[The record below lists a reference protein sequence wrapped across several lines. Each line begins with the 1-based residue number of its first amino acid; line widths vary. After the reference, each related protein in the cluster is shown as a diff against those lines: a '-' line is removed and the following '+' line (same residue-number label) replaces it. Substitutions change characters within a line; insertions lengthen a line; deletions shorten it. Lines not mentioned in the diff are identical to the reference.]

1 MTDRDAR
8 AETIH
13 AQVDDI
19 LGRAG
24 TPADGTPG
32 GGEEPTPVA
41 VPAPASP
48 PPTFAHARRETL
60 DLEMSEIKDD
70 ILRMGSYVEEAIR
83 AAMSALVAHD
93 ADAAL
98 AVILGDG
105 RINEM
110 QREVSGLITR
120 TIATQSPVA
129 RDLRFLLALDH
140 VGYELERMGDH
151 AASVAKQVRKLA
163 PEPPLKRYIDLPT
176 MGELAAQLVGG
187 ILRALVD
194 VDVDAARAVAAR
206 DDEIDLLYHRTFDEV
221 VDLMRQDP
229 ANVER
234 GTRILF
240 ASHYV
245 ERIGDRVTNIAE
257 DVVFLAS
264 GEIEDLNP

>member
-1 MTDRDAR
+1 MTDDDELTTGQMERQLTAILNDTAR
-8 AETIH
+8 TVSTTGGLH
-13 AQVDDI
+13 
-19 LGRAG
+19 
-24 TPADGTPG
+24 PA
-32 GGEEPTPVA
+32 
-41 VPAPASP
+41 
-48 PPTFAHARRETL
+48 RETL
-60 DLEMSEIKDD
+60 DREMREIKDD
-70 ILRMGSYVEEAIR
+70 ILRMGSYVEESIR
-83 AAMSALVAHD
+83 AAISALIAHD
-93 ADAAL
+93 GNAAT
-98 AVILGDG
+98 AVIVGDG

-163 PEPPLKRYIDLPT
+163 PEPPLKQYVDLPA

-194 VDVDAARAVAAR
+194 VDVVVARQIAAR
-206 DDEIDLLYHRTFDEV
+206 DDEIDALYHRTFEEV
-221 VDLMRQDP
+221 VNLMRSDP
-229 ANVER
+229 ENVER

-240 ASHYV
+240 AAHYL